1 MNSLFELDCLSEL
14 SYKGTKGLTSKPLV
28 AYRVDGFGRQIG
40 KAIGSLLTAPWDPFY
55 TRV

>member
-28 AYRVDGFGRQIG
+28 AYRVDGVHLADKSGRPLDL
-40 KAIGSLLTAPWDPFY
+40 S
-55 TRV
+55 